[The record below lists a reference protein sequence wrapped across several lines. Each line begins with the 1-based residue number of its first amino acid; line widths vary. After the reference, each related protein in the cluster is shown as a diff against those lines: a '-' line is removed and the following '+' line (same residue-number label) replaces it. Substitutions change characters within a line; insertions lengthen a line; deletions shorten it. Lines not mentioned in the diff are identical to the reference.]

1 LHLLGPDRE
10 NKNQK
15 QGEEM
20 KTNRQ
25 NNNEETKN
33 QKPFLRRKTMKAT
46 RLTLIGLAAIA
57 VIFSGCSK
65 DSRITAPGSEAI
77 LDIDKNQSELTAQ
90 AETENDAARMAV
102 RNDGLTQEHLSIV
115 AEVNRTEVEGGCFYL
130 TAESGENYTPLT
142 PKSLSLE
149 LGMVLAANGYI
160 DKDIHF
166 FCGNGPAFVIEEY
179 KILKKAESATE
190 DRAEQ
195 KASDEK
201 AAATS
206 AQDAASKKKADEKR
220 AISASDAAVKAP
232 ATLAENRFHQSSAN
246 IRDGKGLTESNVSVW
261 PTEDRAPAETEDRAL
276 AQTEDRAPAETE
288 DRAPAETEDRAPAET
303 EDRALAQTEDRAP
316 AETEDR
322 APAETEDR
330 APAQTEDR
338 APAESN
344 EEEKAPGKI
353 KERYLQLWTGADNAP
368 AASEDRAPAES
379 YFEEDN
385 APGKVKEEY
394 AYNPPAEDR
403 APQQQEDNESAAEM
417 GIPLPKPVPIIF
429 DDTELSADDGVN
441 TLEGYTHHAKG
452 GCLMLTTDN
461 KEVFELQHDMD
472 YDVLLQDGTYIRV
485 TGYISTLPYMTC
497 EEATVFHAE
506 TIRILW
512 GPKEKE
518 EQPVNE
524 QDIDTNESDDELE
537 YIEEEGV
544 MHRTE
549 PEGMC
554 WYFETASGHR
564 YELIFSSAVSLRS
577 GMQLKVKGLPARVDT
592 FCGSGKPLQVVRWE
606 SINENKF

>member
-276 AQTEDRAPAETE
+276 AQ
-288 DRAPAETEDRAPAET
+288 
-303 EDRALAQTEDRAP
+303 
-316 AETEDR
+316 TEDR